1 MNEVLLINQDEVVKL
16 LPMRDCIGAMR
27 DTLRALAEGKT
38 LLPLRTVQFLPEG
51 RGAFASMPAVVLD
64 PYAIGL
70 KVITVFPKN
79 HGTAYDSHQGAV
91 LLFEPEHGSLVAIMD
106 ASTITAIRTAAV
118 TAVATDALARKD
130 ARTLGI
136 IGSGVQAATHLES
149 IRLVRKL
156 ERVLVWSRS
165 REHVQAFAAR
175 EARKHGIAVTA
186 ANSAEDVVSGS
197 DIVCTVTSAREP
209 VLRGEWLRPGT
220 HVNAIGSSTR
230 VARELDT
237 EAVRRSLLYVDR
249 RESTLNEAGE
259 YLMAAAEGAVDERH
273 IAGEVGEVLTG
284 KVGGRGS
291 AEEITL
297 FKSLGL
303 AIEDVASAHL
313 IYSAAKQRTDLP
325 RFKLGGLREQPDLVP
340 PS

>member
-16 LPMRDCIGAMR
+16 LPMRDCIAAMR

-70 KVITVFPKN
+70 KVITVFPRN

-136 IGSGVQAATHLES
+136 IGSGVQAGTHLES
-149 IRLVRKL
+149 IRLVRPL
-156 ERVLVWSRS
+156 ERVFVWSRS
-165 REHVQAFAAR
+165 REHVQAFAER
-175 EARKHGIAVTA
+175 EAQ
-186 ANSAEDVVSGS
+186 
-197 DIVCTVTSAREP
+197 ARY
-209 VLRGEWLRPGT
+209 LR
-220 HVNAIGSSTR
+220 
-230 VARELDT
+230 D
-237 EAVRRSLLYVDR
+237 
-249 RESTLNEAGE
+249 
-259 YLMAAAEGAVDERH
+259 
-273 IAGEVGEVLTG
+273 
-284 KVGGRGS
+284 GRW
-291 AEEITL
+291 
-297 FKSLGL
+297 
-303 AIEDVASAHL
+303 
-313 IYSAAKQRTDLP
+313 QR
-325 RFKLGGLREQPDLVP
+325 
-340 PS
+340 

>member
-1 MNEVLLINQDEVVKL
+1 MNDVLLINQDEVVKL
-16 LPMRDCIGAMR
+16 LPMKDCIAAMR
-27 DTLRALAEGKT
+27 ATLRALAEGKT

-118 TAVATDALARKD
+118 TAVATDALARQD

-136 IGSGVQAATHLES
+136 MGSGVQAATHLES
-149 IRLVRKL
+149 IRLVRPL
-156 ERVLVWSRS
+156 EHVLVWSRS
-165 REHVQAFAAR
+165 AEHARAFAER
-175 EARKHGIAVTA
+175 ESRKHGIPVTA
-186 ANSAEDVVSGS
+186 ASSAEQVVRES
-197 DIVCTVTSAREP
+197 DIVCTTTSSREP
-209 VLRGEWLRPGT
+209 VLQGTWLTAGT

-237 EAVRRSLLYVDR
+237 EAVRCSRLYVDR

-284 KVGGRGS
+284 KVKGRGS

-313 IYSAAKQRTDLP
+313 IYNAAKDRADLP
-325 RFKLGGLREQPDLVP
+325 RFRLGGLREQADLVP
-340 PS
+340 HS